1 MGLIT
6 GSSSDIRHLLF
17 TDMFF
22 FSTMRDNSETRDQS
36 LDENVHVLPET
47 QAATLLLLLQAQHV
61 ISLRCLC
68 NKTDFH
74 PTVISLTHL
83 HIHIA

>member
-1 MGLIT
+1 
-6 GSSSDIRHLLF
+6 
-17 TDMFF
+17 
-22 FSTMRDNSETRDQS
+22 MRDNSETRDQS

-83 HIHIA
+83 PNQTQEYSTIRCVKLSLNN